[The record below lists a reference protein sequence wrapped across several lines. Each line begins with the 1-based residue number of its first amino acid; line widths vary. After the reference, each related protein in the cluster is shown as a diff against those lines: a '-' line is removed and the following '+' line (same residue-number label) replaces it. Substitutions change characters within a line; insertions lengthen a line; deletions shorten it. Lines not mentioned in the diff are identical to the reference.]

1 MNSAYGSADKSDRVL
16 NQFLVE
22 SDVFYITGISWNADQ
37 PFFRMQSK
45 SSRAS
50 ELFSATAIEM
60 RFRVASGEPRVC
72 VGRVERTKSGP
83 VLKECWSPATKA
95 KRCDACQKI
104 ENITAANMHQ
114 SHRMGRHR
122 VDSEM
127 VKYLSCPHRLYLA
140 IFRDGSSK
148 VGTTRGKT
156 GDNRLLE
163 QGAWLANYV
172 ALVDD
177 GFAVREL
184 EDLIS
189 RELGLSQAVDTRKK
203 YGGHLRPL
211 PNQELAERL
220 DLLVEA
226 CENLI
231 KRQASASP
239 SVLKERWSNPHSG
252 SGLWAGLSAY
262 PASLAQGSHAFTIR
276 SMVGRLAACTREGF
290 KETFLIDT
298 QELLAL
304 PLQTGEFEISEISM
318 QESLF

>member
-1 MNSAYGSADKSDRVL
+1 MNSVYGSADKSDRVL
-16 NQFLVE
+16 DQFLAE
-22 SDVFYITGISWNADQ
+22 SDVFYITGISWNANQ
-37 PFFRMQSK
+37 PFFRVQSN
-45 SSRAS
+45 SSHTS
-50 ELFSATAIEM
+50 ELFPATATEM
-60 RFRVASGEPRVC
+60 RFRVASGEPRIC
-72 VGRVERTKSGP
+72 IGRVARTKSGP
-83 VLKECWSPATKA
+83 AFKQCWSPATKA
-95 KRCDACQKI
+95 KRCDPCQKI

-114 SHRMGRHR
+114 AHRMRRHQ

-148 VGTTRGKT
+148 VGTTRGNT
-156 GDNRLLE
+156 SDNRLLE
-163 QGAWLANYV
+163 QGAWLANYI

-189 RELGLSQAVDTRKK
+189 RELGVSQAVDTRKK

-211 PNQELAERL
+211 PDRELTERL
-220 DLLVEA
+220 DLLLEA
-226 CENLI
+226 CENLM
-231 KRQASASP
+231 KHETSASL
-239 SVLKERWSNPHSG
+239 SLLKERWSNPHSG
-252 SGLWAGLSAY
+252 SGLWSGLSAY
-262 PASLAQGSHAFTIR
+262 PASLTQGSHAFTIR

-298 QELLAL
+298 QQLLAL